1 MIRFLDILALLLQYA
16 YVSVFFVILLNFLP
30 LRLLFWT
37 GAWWFLRKYLRQVRS
52 NLTTKM

>member
-30 LRLLFWT
+30 LRLLFWI